1 MSAKVLYHAMG
12 IQGYREAGVVWEEAE
27 LVVHLEQPRESLRCP
42 RCNQADVHAKGSVS
56 RRFRGVP
63 IGLTRVWIALD
74 VPRVWCGRCGIER
87 QVRVKFADPMR
98 RHTRAFERMAAELSH
113 YMQPADVAKY
123 LGIGWDLAADIIRRN
138 LKRKY
143 GRPSLHQLR
152 RIAIDEIYVG
162 KRHKYLTLVLDLDR
176 GAVVFVGKGKGGATL
191 TPFWRKLEKH
201 KAAIQAVATD
211 MSRAYVAAVRKHLPT
226 AALVFDR
233 FHVVKLMNEKLT
245 DLRRQLYREATT
257 LMQQAVLKGTRWL
270 LLMNPENLDDGRNE
284 PARLREAL
292 QLNEPLAI
300 AYYLKEDL
308 RQFWNK
314 GTKAAAER
322 FLLNWCVR
330 AMASR
335 IRVIMQFGKLLLGL
349 RPYLLAWYDHP
360 ISTGPLEGTNNK
372 IKLLQRQ
379 AFGYRD
385 YIFFKLR
392 ILTLHLSRKALIGP
406 S

>member
-1 MSAKVLYHAMG
+1 MSAEVLYHGMG
-12 IQGYREAGVVWEEAE
+12 IQGYREVANRWEESG
-27 LVVHLEQPRESLRCP
+27 LVICLEQPRESLRCP
-42 RCNQADVHAKGSVS
+42 RCNQADVHAKGSVP

-63 IGLTRVWIALD
+63 VGLTAVWIELN
-74 VPRVWCGRCGIER
+74 VPRVRCARCGIER

-98 RHTRAFERMAAELSH
+98 RHTRAFERMAAELSQ
-113 YMQPADVAKY
+113 YMQPIDVARY
-123 LGIGWDLAADIIRRN
+123 LGISWDLAADIIQRN

-143 GRPSLHQLR
+143 GRPRLHNLR

-191 TPFWRKLEKH
+191 APFWRKLQKH
-201 KAAIQAVATD
+201 NATIKAVATD
-211 MSRAYVAAVRKHLPT
+211 MSRAYVAAVRENLPDAT
-226 AALVFDR
+226 LVFDR
-233 FHVVKLMNEKLT
+233 FHVVKLLNEKLT
-245 DLRRQLYREATT
+245 DLRRQLYNEATT
-257 LMQQAVLKGTRWL
+257 LLHQAILKGTRWL

-284 PARLREAL
+284 PARLWEAL
-292 QLNEPLAI
+292 RLNEPLAI

-314 GTKAAAER
+314 RTKSSAER
-322 FLLNWCVR
+322 FLINWCAR
-330 AMASR
+330 AMGSG
-335 IRVIMQFGKLLLGL
+335 IRVIMQFGKMLLGN
-349 RPYLLAWYDHP
+349 RRHLLAWYDHP

-385 YIFFKLR
+385 FAFFRLR
-392 ILTLHLSRKALIGP
+392 ILTLHLARKTLIGP
-406 S
+406 